1 MRDIEGMKFPNESP
15 AYRQLRNELLA
26 AEAQLRDQVEAVA
39 ALRRRLPLGG
49 LVGDYEFENAAGKTK
64 LSEQF
69 QRHTTL
75 IAYSFMYGPDD
86 AVPCPMCSSFVDAL
100 LSQLPQLQQRADV
113 VVIARSPYER
123 IAQMVEERGWRELNW
138 LSAAHN
144 RFASAYHSEDDHG
157 AQSPMCHVFVRQEGR
172 VHHQWSSELL
182 AVPRDGQ
189 PRHLDTLWPLWNLL
203 DLTPEGRGDFM
214 PVVSNRGSTQG

>member
-1 MRDIEGMKFPNESP
+1 MRVIDGMTFPNESA
-15 AYRQLRNELLA
+15 AYRQARNELLM

-39 ALRRRLPLGG
+39 ALRRQLPLGG
-49 LVGDYEFENAAGKTK
+49 LVGDYEFENAEGITT
-64 LSEQF
+64 LSQQF

-75 IAYSFMYGPDD
+75 IAYSFMYGAND

-100 LSQLPQLQQRADV
+100 LSQLAQLQQRADV

-123 IAQMVEERGWRELNW
+123 IAKMAADRGWQGLNW

-157 AQSPMCHVFVRQEGR
+157 GQRPMCHVFVRQDGR

-214 PVVSNRGSTQG
+214 PN